1 MNCSFPDDLDPRF
14 EYFGMRVHGDRMNGV
29 RIDDGDII
37 TVCRQDEVE
46 QGDIAV
52 VLVNGEYADV
62 SRFYSSG
69 TTVTLM
75 PHSTNPE
82 HKPHVYDRNETTVR
96 VLGKV
101 KVKVI
106 RKRL

>member
-1 MNCSFPDDLDPRF
+1 MNCPFPDDLDPRF
-14 EYFGMRVHGDRMNGV
+14 EYFGMRVHGDRMNGLC
-29 RIDDGDII
+29 IDDGDII

-46 QGDIAV
+46 QGAIAV

-69 TTVTLM
+69 TTVTLI

-82 HKPHVYDRNETTVR
+82 HKPYVYDRNETTVR

-101 KVKVI
+101 KMV

>member
-1 MNCSFPDDLDPRF
+1 MNRL
-14 EYFGMRVHGDRMNGV
+14 
-29 RIDDGDII
+29 RIDNGDII
-37 TVCRQDEVE
+37 IACRQDEVE

-52 VLVNGEYADV
+52 VQVNGENADV
-62 SRFYSSG
+62 SLFYSSG

-101 KVKVI
+101 KMIK
-106 RKRL
+106 KRL

>member
-1 MNCSFPDDLDPRF
+1 MNCPFPDDLDPRF

-46 QGDIAV
+46 QGAIAV

-69 TTVTLM
+69 TTVTLI

-101 KVKVI
+101 KMV

>member
-1 MNCSFPDDLDPRF
+1 MNCPFPDDLDPRF
-14 EYFGMRVHGDRMNGV
+14 EYFGMRVHGDRMNGLC
-29 RIDDGDII
+29 IDDGDII

-46 QGDIAV
+46 QGAIAV

-69 TTVTLM
+69 TTVTLI

-101 KVKVI
+101 KMV